1 MKMTKSLICPKCGSA
16 NTGGTHGSTHYS
28 TDKIRFCFN
37 CGTDM
42 SAKVGDAKPLT
53 ADAPTLAFESEAAV
67 SKKKEQDALIG
78 RTLDGKYLIDSRL
91 GAGGMGTVY
100 AGTRLHIGDT
110 VAIKILHK
118 DTISDIQA
126 AERFRREAQATSRL
140 KHPNAVGIYDF
151 GITGDSLAY
160 IVMELVEGKSLRR
173 IIKRQGQLSPQA
185 VDEILGPVCDALDEA
200 HRNNMVHRDIKP
212 DNIIVNTSPS
222 GLRVKVLDFG
232 IAKLHNVSSGMID
245 LTATG
250 SVMGT
255 PQYMSPEQ
263 CMDEALDGRSDVY
276 SLGIVL
282 YEALTGRV
290 PFTSTTATA
299 VAVAQVNQKPP
310 SLRAINPGISPIL
323 EAVVMHALEKKR
335 EARPQSAGALA
346 QEWHVAVTGVPT
358 ATLPSVKV
366 GNQHEL
372 MATIMAPATPL
383 YGTGAVESGSIP
395 SFPSEIH
402 TSSFPSQIN
411 TPAFL
416 QTATES
422 KSRDL
427 VPLFVGVAVAL
438 ALLVLGAIGL
448 LIWMYLSPSGPAK

>member
-1 MKMTKSLICPKCGSA
+1 MSKSLICPKCGST
-16 NTGGTHGSTHYS
+16 NTPGTHYAS
-28 TDKIRFCFN
+28 DKIRFCFN

-42 SAKVGDAKPLT
+42 SGDSPKAPPLAT
-53 ADAPTLAFESEAAV
+53 DAPTLAFEAEAAAF
-67 SKKKEQDALIG
+67 KRKEHDALIG
-78 RTLDGKYLIDSRL
+78 RTLDSKYLINSRL

-100 AGTRLHIGDT
+100 GGTRLHIGDA
-110 VAIKILHK
+110 VAIKILHR

-140 KHPNAVGIYDF
+140 KHPNAVSIYDF

-173 IIKRQGQLSPQA
+173 IIKRQGQLSPHA
-185 VDEILGPVCDALDEA
+185 VDEILGQICDALDEA
-200 HRNNMVHRDIKP
+200 HRSNMIHRDIKP

-232 IAKLHNVSSGMID
+232 IAKLHNISSGMID

-263 CMDEALDGRSDVY
+263 CMDEELDGRSDVY

-299 VAVAQVNQKPP
+299 VAVAQVNQKAPP
-310 SLRAINPGISPIL
+310 LRSINPSISPLL

-335 EARPQSAGALA
+335 EARPQTAGALA
-346 QEWHVAVTGVPT
+346 QEWHAAVSGVPT
-358 ATLPSVKV
+358 ATMPSVRV
-366 GNQHEL
+366 TNQHEL
-372 MATIMAPATPL
+372 LATIMAPATPL
-383 YGTGAVESGSIP
+383 YGTGAVESGSVP

-411 TPAFL
+411 TPPFL
-416 QTATES
+416 RAATASES
-422 KSRDL
+422 RRDL
-427 VPLFVGVAVAL
+427 APLIVGIAVAFAL
-438 ALLVLGAIGL
+438 LGAGVVALLVWLYV
-448 LIWMYLSPSGPAK
+448 WPS

>member
-16 NTGGTHGSTHYS
+16 NSNTGSTHYAS
-28 TDKIRFCFN
+28 DKIRFCFN

-42 SAKVGDAKPLT
+42 SKGTLEAAPLT
-53 ADAPTLAFESEAAV
+53 ADAPTLAFVPEAATL
-67 SKKKEQDALIG
+67 KKKEQDPLIG

-100 AGTRLHIGDT
+100 QGTRLHIGDT

-140 KHPNAVGIYDF
+140 KHPNAVSIYDF

-173 IIKRQGQLSPQA
+173 IIKRQGQLSPHA
-185 VDEILGPVCDALDEA
+185 LDEILGQICDALDEA

-282 YEALTGRV
+282 YEALAGRV

-310 SLRAINPGISPIL
+310 SLRALNPSISPIL

-346 QEWHVAVTGVPT
+346 QEWHVAVSGVPT
-358 ATLPSVKV
+358 ASMPPMRGAS
-366 GNQHEL
+366 QHEL

-383 YGTGAVESGSIP
+383 YGTGAVDSGTVP
-395 SFPSEIH
+395 SFPSGID

-411 TPAFL
+411 TPPFL
-416 QTATES
+416 RAATES
-422 KSRDL
+422 KSRSDL
-427 VPLFVGVAVAL
+427 TPLIIGIVVAL
-438 ALLVLGAIGL
+438 ALLVAGAIGL
-448 LIWMYLSPSGPAK
+448 VIWLYVWPSG

>member
-1 MKMTKSLICPKCGSA
+1 MTKSLICPKCGSA
-16 NTGGTHGSTHYS
+16 NSNTGSTHYAS
-28 TDKIRFCFN
+28 DKIRFCFN

-42 SAKVGDAKPLT
+42 SKSTLEVAPLT
-53 ADAPTLAFESEAAV
+53 ADAPTLAFDTEAAAF
-67 SKKKEQDALIG
+67 KRKEQDALIG
-78 RTLDGKYLIDSRL
+78 RTLDGKYLINSRL

-100 AGTRLHIGDT
+100 QGTRLHIGDA
-110 VAIKILHK
+110 VAIKILHR

-140 KHPNAVGIYDF
+140 KHPNAVSIYDF

-173 IIKRQGQLSPQA
+173 IIKRQGQLSPHA
-185 VDEILGPVCDALDEA
+185 VDEILGQICDALDEA
-200 HRNNMVHRDIKP
+200 HRNNMIHRDIKP

-232 IAKLHNVSSGMID
+232 IAKLHNISSGMID

-263 CMDEALDGRSDVY
+263 CMDEELDGRSDVY

-299 VAVAQVNQKPP
+299 VAVAQVNQKAPP
-310 SLRAINPGISPIL
+310 LRSINPSISPVL

-346 QEWHVAVTGVPT
+346 QEWHAAVSGVP
-358 ATLPSVKV
+358 AAPMPSLR
-366 GNQHEL
+366 GANQHEL
-372 MATIMAPATPL
+372 IATIMAPATPL
-383 YGTGAVESGSIP
+383 YGTGAVDSGTMP
-395 SFPSEIH
+395 SFPSGID

-416 QTATES
+416 QTATAS
-422 KSRDL
+422 KSRSDML
-427 VPLFVGVAVAL
+427 PLIIGIAVAF
-438 ALLVLGAIGL
+438 ALLAAGAIGL
-448 LIWMYLSPSGPAK
+448 LIWLYLSPSGSR

>member
-1 MKMTKSLICPKCGSA
+1 MTKSLICPKCGSA
-16 NTGGTHGSTHYS
+16 NSDTGSTHYAS
-28 TDKIRFCFN
+28 DKIRFCFN

-42 SAKVGDAKPLT
+42 SKGTFEGPSVAP
-53 ADAPTLAFESEAAV
+53 DAPTLAFVPEAATL
-67 SKKKEQDALIG
+67 KKKEQDPLIG
-78 RTLDGKYLIDSRL
+78 RTLDGKYLIDSKL

-100 AGTRLHIGDT
+100 QGTRLHIGDS

-140 KHPNAVGIYDF
+140 KHPNAVSIYDF

-173 IIKRQGQLSPQA
+173 IIKRQGQLSPHA
-185 VDEILGPVCDALDEA
+185 VDEILGQICDALDEA
-200 HRNNMVHRDIKP
+200 HRNNMIHRDIKP

-232 IAKLHNVSSGMID
+232 IAKLHNISSGMID

-310 SLRAINPGISPIL
+310 PLRALNPSISPIL

-335 EARPQSAGALA
+335 ELRPQSAGALA
-346 QEWHVAVTGVPT
+346 QEWHVAVSGVPT
-358 ATLPSVKV
+358 TAMPSMR
-366 GNQHEL
+366 GTNQHEL
-372 MATIMAPATPL
+372 IATIMAPATPL
-383 YGTGAVESGSIP
+383 YGTGAVDSGTMP
-395 SFPSEIH
+395 SFPSGID

-416 QTATES
+416 QTATAS
-422 KSRDL
+422 KSRSDML
-427 VPLFVGVAVAL
+427 PLIIGIAVAF
-438 ALLVLGAIGL
+438 ALLAAGAIGL
-448 LIWMYLSPSGPAK
+448 LIWLYLSPSGAR

>member
-16 NTGGTHGSTHYS
+16 NSNTGSTHYAS
-28 TDKIRFCFN
+28 DKIRFCFN

-42 SAKVGDAKPLT
+42 SKGTLEVAPLT
-53 ADAPTLAFESEAAV
+53 ADAPTLAFDAEAAAF
-67 SKKKEQDALIG
+67 KRKEQDALIG
-78 RTLDGKYLIDSRL
+78 RTLDGKYLINARL

-100 AGTRLHIGDT
+100 QGTRLHIGDT
-110 VAIKILHK
+110 VAIKILHR

-140 KHPNAVGIYDF
+140 KHPNAVSIYDF

-160 IVMELVEGKSLRR
+160 IVMELVEGKSLRS
-173 IIKRQGQLSPQA
+173 IIKRQGPLSPHT
-185 VDEILGPVCDALDEA
+185 VDEILGQICDAVDEA

-212 DNIIVNTSPS
+212 DNIIVNASPS

-232 IAKLHNVSSGMID
+232 IAKLHGVSSGMID

-263 CMDEALDGRSDVY
+263 CMDEELDGRSDVY
-276 SLGIVL
+276 SLGILL
-282 YEALTGRV
+282 YEALTARV

-310 SLRAINPGISPIL
+310 PLRLLNPSISPVL

-335 EARPQSAGALA
+335 EARPQTAGALA
-346 QEWHVAVTGVPT
+346 QEWHAAVIGVPT
-358 ATLPSVKV
+358 ASMPPIRGAS
-366 GNQHEL
+366 QHEL

-383 YGTGAVESGSIP
+383 YGTGAVESGTMP
-395 SFPSEIH
+395 SFPSGID

-411 TPAFL
+411 TPPFL
-416 QTATES
+416 RAATES
-422 KSRDL
+422 KSRSDML
-427 VPLFVGVAVAL
+427 PLIIGIAVAF
-438 ALLVLGAIGL
+438 ALLAAGAIGL
-448 LIWMYLSPSGPAK
+448 LVWMYVWPSG